1 MNKNILEARL
11 GTDVNNSTRWNPY
24 DAIMNELH
32 VYGFGKNS
40 RVESVTDAV
49 EFRKDILRLVLNLPT
64 RLPRFIR
71 SESKEAITERIS
83 RYEKAGTDFIQYLVS
98 FLDVNT
104 LSYMLESIHRS
115 EIDSLTDTSIVDA
128 QKLRGIDVVSCMKHV
143 LADLP
148 RTKAYMMSVWRSARS
163 ISKKK
168 TLENKKNKT
177 IHVLD
182 AGCGA
187 FPVLAIA
194 AALSD
199 PNVRVTCIEC
209 NPYAVVIAK
218 ELIRSM
224 GLSKQVSILFG
235 DATKVDLGNV
245 EYDIICSETL
255 DAAGVGEA
263 AKKIFTHAKDSLK
276 EGGICIPSSFSIR
289 TFLADVNTVT
299 RGTGM
304 ANQSFVHTTTFEQ
317 PIINPN
323 PEDVTRH
330 QRIDMLNGGDVI
342 SFEIPLTDIT
352 FLESIH
358 KGNACVVIQ
367 TTITLDGGAH
377 IRPQYSH
384 QTRDYV
390 VHIKPPQKLDLG
402 PNPTSAD
409 LSVKLSYRVG
419 DHEVEAI
426 VVKNSAP
433 NFDA

>member
-11 GTDVNNSTRWNPY
+11 STHVNNETRWNPY
-24 DAIMNELH
+24 DAILKELK

-40 RVESVTDAV
+40 RVESVPDAV
-49 EFRKDILRLVLNLPT
+49 EFRKDIRRLVLNLPT
-64 RLPRFIR
+64 RLPRFTR
-71 SESKEAITERIS
+71 SESEEVVTERIS
-83 RYEKAGTDFIQYLVS
+83 RYEKEGNDFIKYLIS

-104 LSYMLESIHRS
+104 LPRMLQSIQRS
-115 EIDSLTDTSIVDA
+115 ELDSSVYASVDA
-128 QKLRGIDVVSCMKHV
+128 QKFHGIDVASCMKHV
-143 LADLP
+143 LSDLP
-148 RTKAYMMSVWRSARS
+148 RTKAYMMSVWRSVHS
-163 ISKKK
+163 VSKKN
-168 TLENKKNKT
+168 TVENKKNQV

-194 AALSD
+194 AALSN

-218 ELIRSM
+218 ELVRCM

-245 EYDIICSETL
+245 EYDIICSETI

-263 AKKIFTHAKDSLK
+263 AKKIFTHVKSSLK
-276 EGGICIPSSFSIR
+276 EGGICIPSSFSVCA
-289 TFLADVNTVT
+289 FLADVNTVV

-304 ANQSFVHTTTFEQ
+304 TNQSFIHTTTFEQ

-323 PEDVTRH
+323 PEDVTRR
-330 QRIDMLNGGDVI
+330 QKIDMLNGGDVI
-342 SFEIPLTDIT
+342 SFEIPLTDKA
-352 FLESIH
+352 FLKSIYE
-358 KGNACVVIQ
+358 GDACVVIK

-377 IRPQYSH
+377 VRPQHSH
-384 QTRDYV
+384 QTRDYIV
-390 VHIKPPQKLDLG
+390 YIKPPQELDLG

-409 LSVKLSYRVG
+409 LSVKISYRVG
-419 DHEVEAI
+419 DHKVQAT
-426 VVKNSAP
+426 VVNNSTP
-433 NFDA
+433 SFDS